1 MDALES
7 CSDPGVI
14 DSTCLL
20 NALHSVAPGGEVW
33 VPRGRYP
40 GGGLTVPADVTIRMM
55 PGALVSSGSSR
66 PFRVLG
72 GIQAGNYRIFVGESA
87 TGGPDVEFRGNR
99 TVEALNARWWGAAG
113 DGVADDTAALQE
125 ALTAGERSGLAVVI
139 PPGTYLVGNLQLG
152 DPATA
157 ARPGSTTAAPSIVS
171 VSGGGGGRGIYQ
183 TILVAKPGTSGF
195 LLQRHNITRA
205 DIRDLTIDGAGTA
218 GCVDLSW
225 YRGSAP
231 SAQNV
236 VTDLNL
242 LRCRGIG
249 LDLDNDND
257 SVVSDNSIGMVA
269 DPSSDELAI
278 HMDAESGWASLVDD
292 VAFGGAVWVS
302 VQNMSMTNDMFFGGI
317 ELGGQGLNMVAM
329 VGVQVGMD
337 AVTGVALNSTNSGF
351 LGTASVSCVG
361 CWFIGARPGQFMI
374 AGKFALG
381 GRFSSTYFGPGEV
394 FGPIT
399 TNQVGYP
406 PRFVLDSSIVSG
418 SAAVNG
424 QMVLIDSNGEG
435 PNGTTGPA
443 GEIAGSVSVVTSATA
458 EDTVLLAGASSLSRC
473 WFSPA
478 NDLAAAMRGVYATV
492 AGGSVTLHH
501 PAMAGAVFSVACAP
515 G

>member
-20 NALHSVAPGGEVW
+20 NALRSVAPGGEVL

-40 GGGLTVPADVTIRMM
+40 GGGLTVPADVMIRMM
-55 PGALVSSGSSR
+55 PGAMVSSGSSR

-87 TGGPDVEFRGNR
+87 SGGPDVEFRGNR
-99 TVEALNARWWGAAG
+99 AVDALNARWWGAAG
-113 DGVADDTAALQE
+113 DGVADDTLALQE

-157 ARPGSTTAAPSIVS
+157 ARAGSTAAAPSIVS
-171 VSGGGGGRGIYQ
+171 VRGGGGGRGIYQ
-183 TILVAKPGTSGF
+183 TVLVAKPGTSGF

-218 GCVDLSW
+218 SCLDLSW
-225 YRGSAP
+225 FQGSAP
-231 SAQNV
+231 SAQDV

-257 SVVSDNSIGMVA
+257 SVVSDNSINMVA
-269 DPSSDELAI
+269 DPGADEFAI
-278 HMDAESGWASLVDD
+278 HMDAESGWGSLVDD

-317 ELGGQGLNMVAM
+317 ELGGQALNMIAM

-337 AVTGVALNSTNSGF
+337 PATGVALNSTNSGF
-351 LGTASVSCVG
+351 LGTVSVSCVG
-361 CWFIGARPGQFMI
+361 CWFIGAGPGQFMI
-374 AGKFALG
+374 AGKFGLG
-381 GRFSSTYFGPGEV
+381 GRFSSTYFGPGDV
-394 FGPIT
+394 FGPVT
-399 TNQVGYP
+399 TSQVGYP
-406 PRFVLDSSIVSG
+406 PRFEVDSCFISG
-418 SAAVNG
+418 SAAENG
-424 QMVLIDSNGEG
+424 QMVLVQTNGEG

-443 GEIAGSVSVVTSATA
+443 GEIAGSVSLRTSASV
-458 EDTVLLAGASSLSRC
+458 EDTVSFRGTSRLSRC

-478 NDLAAAMRGVYATV
+478 SDSAAAMSGVYVTV
-492 AGGSVTLHH
+492 SGASVTLHH
-501 PAMAGAVFSVACAP
+501 PPAAGAVFSVACAP